1 MKTGRF
7 SGTRMSRVLAVAVLG
22 MAAMGIGAALSA
34 CLDKSPPAEVK
45 TGAVAHGHHDHAAM
59 LEAMKMPG
67 AGPGFQRDMDAGMAQ
82 MMADM
87 HAPGYSGNVDVDFLA
102 MMVPHHQGAVDMA
115 RLVLLYGRDPATRML
130 AEEIIAGQT
139 IEIQSM
145 GRRLITL
152 RQPGSAPAEMD
163 FPVLGGTRGP

>member
-1 MKTGRF
+1 MKWGRLHQF
-7 SGTRMSRVLAVAVLG
+7 AFTPFIWLM
-22 MAAMGIGAALSA
+22 ALSA
-34 CLDKSPPAEVK
+34 AIIVIA
-45 TGAVAHGHHDHAAM
+45 G
-59 LEAMKMPG
+59 MPG
-67 AGPGFQRDMDAGMAQ
+67 AGGEPFEADAAARHDHVAEAMAGSMCTSTGAGSDFQRDMEKGMGR

-87 HAPGYSGNVDVDFLA
+87 HSPGYSGNVDADFLA

-115 RLVLLYGRDPATRML
+115 RLVLVHGRDPATRML

-145 GRRLITL
+145 QRRLALL
-152 RQPGSAPAEMD
+152 REPDRVVAESE